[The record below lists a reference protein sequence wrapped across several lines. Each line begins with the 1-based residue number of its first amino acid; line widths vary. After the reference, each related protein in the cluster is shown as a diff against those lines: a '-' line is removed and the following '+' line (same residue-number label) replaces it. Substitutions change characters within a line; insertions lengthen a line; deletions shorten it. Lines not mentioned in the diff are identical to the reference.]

1 MTGTINLFTSLPQ
14 TIKYRFINDIEPMSL
29 QMFSRLKERDSLIFD
44 FVAWLPKKRVAGG
57 L

>member
-1 MTGTINLFTSLPQ
+1 
-14 TIKYRFINDIEPMSL
+14 MSL

-44 FVAWLPKKRVAGG
+44 FVEMVTEETCRLRALN